1 MDENYFDEGTKD
13 SFEEAKS
20 PSNATAEL
28 TAVSET
34 ESTLD
39 DEGSVRQLQTE
50 HRSSTQ
56 VITRQKRLIGKL
68 QMEISVL
75 EESLIAAKSKDI
87 QLMQRQMEELQL
99 DLRRVRS
106 LNRELRGRVDHLE
119 RLRWSR
125 SVAEPRPTP
134 VSYRVETED
143 ERIEQ
148 VPTEARSARERRP
161 SGIEE
166 KADIP
171 STFDEVMKTLPPTH
185 RQIIRSHVSTEVDSL
200 RRADLK
206 VIREL
211 SAQLAEAQKRVA
223 VSSLPAPH
231 RTHHERDPKR
241 INSLRDEGI
250 MTEPENALSLDN
262 STLRWALG
270 AISIVLFSALLTA
283 WGAKYVYR

>member
-1 MDENYFDEGTKD
+1 
-13 SFEEAKS
+13 
-20 PSNATAEL
+20 
-28 TAVSET
+28 
-34 ESTLD
+34 
-39 DEGSVRQLQTE
+39 
-50 HRSSTQ
+50 
-56 VITRQKRLIGKL
+56 
-68 QMEISVL
+68 
-75 EESLIAAKSKDI
+75 
-87 QLMQRQMEELQL
+87 MEELQL

-241 INSLRDEGI
+241 INSLRDKGI

-270 AISIVLFSALLTA
+270 AISIALFSALLTA